1 MAATLPLI
9 LIVENN
15 ADVCTMLC
23 TFLEDMQH
31 RVATANEF
39 STGAEILEKLNPAL
53 SIVDIMS
60 QGGNEK
66 DLARLAR
73 AKNIPVLLMS
83 SDPQSIERL
92 QGENALFL
100 QKPFRLSELEQWVK
114 KIYYLHMTTRL
125 QRHLD

>member
-9 LIVENN
+9 LIVEDD

-31 RVATANEF
+31 RVAIANEL
-39 STGAEILEKLNPAL
+39 STGADILEKLNPDL
-53 SIVDIMS
+53 LIVDIML
-60 QGGNEK
+60 QGGNGN
-66 DLARLAR
+66 DLARLAH

-83 SDPQSIERL
+83 GEPQSIERL
-92 QGENALFL
+92 QEENAPFL

-114 KIYYLHMTTRL
+114 NLVPTH
-125 QRHLD
+125 DDEPPAAS

>member
-1 MAATLPLI
+1 MAAILPLI
-9 LIVENN
+9 LIVEDD

-31 RVATANEF
+31 RVAITNEY

-53 SIVDIMS
+53 LISDVML
-60 QGGNEK
+60 QGGNGN

-73 AKNIPVLLMS
+73 AKNVPVLLMS
-83 SDPQSIERL
+83 GEPKSIERL
-92 QGENALFL
+92 QEENVPFL

-114 KIYYLHMTTRL
+114 NLLPTHDNETPAA
-125 QRHLD
+125 